1 MPSAARASQV
11 RRSNL
16 ALLVDL
22 VRRHGPLSRSAIVT
36 ATGLTRS
43 AVAGLL
49 GELTELHLVVES
61 PPAPDG
67 SPGRPSPVVS
77 IDSQHVGAL
86 AIEVMGD
93 EIAVSIVGLDGTIV
107 TSMRH
112 SRPRRRLSV
121 RHTIT
126 DVAALVQRVDDQ
138 RRSAGRS
145 GTPRHLLGIG
155 VSVPGV
161 IRGADNI
168 VVVAP
173 NLGWVEADLAR
184 PLAETLG
191 NGLPIRIGNDA
202 DLGARAES
210 LFGAGVGSDLL
221 LFVSGEVGVG
231 GGVVIDGVPLVGHS
245 GFAGEVGHLPVN
257 PDGRQCR
264 CGAIGCWET
273 EVGEQALLRRAGL
286 AEDGG
291 TQAVERFL
299 ALADEGDPLAIAALN
314 EEAKWLAVGL
324 TGLINVLDPDRVV
337 LAGLLGRVLP
347 YVRPQLDRELALRRF
362 HDAQREIPILAAS
375 LGAAA
380 TTVGAAELAFSALVD
395 DPARV
400 MATVRGA

>member
-1 MPSAARASQV
+1 MQSAARASQV

-16 ALLVDL
+16 ALVLDL
-22 VRRHGPLSRSAIVT
+22 VRRHGPMSRSAIVA

-43 AVAGLL
+43 AIAGLL
-49 GELTELHLVVES
+49 GELTELRLVVES

-77 IDSQHVGAL
+77 VDSQHVGAL
-86 AIEVMGD
+86 AIEVMVD
-93 EIAVSIVGLDGTIV
+93 EIAVSIVSLDGAIV
-107 TSMRH
+107 TSIRR

-126 DVAALVQRVDDQ
+126 DIAALVERVDEQ
-138 RRSAGRS
+138 RRSVGRS
-145 GTPRHLLGIG
+145 GTPRNLLGIG

-161 IRGADNI
+161 VRGADNI
-168 VVVAP
+168 IVVAP
-173 NLGWVEADLAR
+173 NLGWVEADLAG

-191 NGLPIRIGNDA
+191 NGLAIRIGNDA
-202 DLGARAES
+202 DLGAQAES
-210 LFGAGVGSDLL
+210 LFGAGVGSDLM
-221 LFVSGEVGVG
+221 LFISGEVGVG

-257 PDGRQCR
+257 PDGRSCR
-264 CGAIGCWET
+264 CGATGCWET

-291 TQAVERFL
+291 TLAVERFL
-299 ALADEGDPLAIAALN
+299 ALADEGNPLALAALN
-314 EEAKWLAVGL
+314 EEARWLAVGL

-337 LAGLLGRVLP
+337 MAGLLGRVLP
-347 YVRPQLDRELALRRF
+347 YVKPQLDRELAIRRF
-362 HDAQREIPILAAS
+362 RDAQREIPILAAS

-380 TTVGAAELAFSALVD
+380 ITVGAAELAFGALVD

-400 MATVRGA
+400 MATVPSA